1 MAMRS
6 AAVPIAEPAQGGLR
20 SPYTAPR
27 ITSVHTTEPMTAPTD
42 YLDALAWLA
51 VLQSY
56 MDPSNGTVPYTHAR
70 ICAQFLNLSDAF
82 SAEYQCMEGHR
93 IDVGEYNVWAMNLL

>member
-1 MAMRS
+1 
-6 AAVPIAEPAQGGLR
+6 
-20 SPYTAPR
+20 
-27 ITSVHTTEPMTAPTD
+27 MTAPTD
-42 YLDALAWLA
+42 YLDALDYLA

-93 IDVGEYNVWAMNLL
+93 IDVGEYNVWAMNLLLSLIHI